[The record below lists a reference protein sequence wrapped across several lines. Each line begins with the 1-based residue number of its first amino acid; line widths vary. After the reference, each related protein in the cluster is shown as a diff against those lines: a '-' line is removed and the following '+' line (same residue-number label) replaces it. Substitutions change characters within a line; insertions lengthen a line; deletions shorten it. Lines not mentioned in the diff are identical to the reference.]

1 MTKVVVLDSGVF
13 DKLFLAERD
22 RDCAIEFLEHAKISG
37 IALIAPSLFLY
48 EVLAVAAPTSFGSDA
63 AYDLIQDFIKA
74 GFRLVELDGAVI
86 RQAIAI
92 SNAGHPKSGYPTFY
106 DASYH
111 AVALV
116 FGGVFLTA
124 DSRHKGKT
132 ESFGSVVLL
141 QDWKTHF
148 LG

>member
-1 MTKVVVLDSGVF
+1 MTKIVVLF

-22 RDCAIEFLEHAKISG
+22 RDCVIEFLEHAKISG

-63 AYDLIQDFIKA
+63 AYDLIQGFIKA
-74 GFRLVELDGAVI
+74 GFRLIEPDSGIV

-111 AVALV
+111 AAALV

-124 DSRHKGKT
+124 DARHKAKT
-132 ESFGSVVLL
+132 EGFGSVVLL
-141 QDWKTHF
+141 KDWKTHF